1 MKIGMKKIKL
11 LISDVDGVWTDGT
24 FFKGTDGMEFK
35 RFTVLDGVGVAMARA
50 ADLKIALISGR
61 YSPATEHRAKELKI
75 EDVFNG
81 GLNKIPAYESLKEK
95 YNLDDSEIAYIGD
108 DLIDIS
114 VMEKVAVPIAV
125 ENAIQEVK
133 DIAIYTTKVSGG
145 KGAFR
150 EAVAWIIEEKGE
162 TDIVR
167 QRMMERVRNS

>member
-1 MKIGMKKIKL
+1 MKYDIKKVKMI
-11 LISDVDGVWTDGT
+11 ISDVDGVWTDGT